1 MVLTLKNGLRA
12 VITMDKDNVA
22 AYWGDLKP
30 VNEIDIS
37 KYKDI
42 KEEDDMSS
50 LSYGNLNDLFPDNIE
65 IDPLAVDTTA
75 VDTVSDY
82 Y

>member
-1 MVLTLKNGLRA
+1 
-12 VITMDKDNVA
+12 
-22 AYWGDLKP
+22 
-30 VNEIDIS
+30 
-37 KYKDI
+37 
-42 KEEDDMSS
+42 MSS